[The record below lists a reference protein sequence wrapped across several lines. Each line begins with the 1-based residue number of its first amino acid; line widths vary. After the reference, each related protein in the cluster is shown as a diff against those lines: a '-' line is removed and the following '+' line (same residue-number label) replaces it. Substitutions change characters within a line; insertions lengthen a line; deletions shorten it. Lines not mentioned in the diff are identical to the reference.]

1 MNKSNNSSLN
11 FIASVVSLNSI
22 LDENGTVKLAK
33 VKICDDIE
41 ILIPNTKPSL
51 SQMLSL
57 NIYRKTGS
65 GEVITDFHG
74 MDKDCHILKLNF

>member
-1 MNKSNNSSLN
+1 MLN
-11 FIASVVSLNSI
+11 FIASIVSLNSI

-33 VKICDDIE
+33 VKTAKVSKICDDIE

-51 SQMLSL
+51 SQMLPL

-74 MDKDCHILKLNF
+74 MDTECHILKLNL